1 MASILE
7 LYQKSTPTTGK
18 IDPKGKDKTPIGV
31 ELPFDGSK
39 DLMKSDL
46 SKPRKGALG
55 QGTGGYDNKK
65 VYSTSIKNK

>member
-1 MASILE
+1 
-7 LYQKSTPTTGK
+7 
-18 IDPKGKDKTPIGV
+18 
-31 ELPFDGSK
+31 
-39 DLMKSDL
+39 MKSDL

>member
-1 MASILE
+1 MALVD
-7 LYQKSTPTTGK
+7 LYTKSTPKTAK
-18 IDPKGKDKTPIGV
+18 IDAKGKDKTPIGV
-31 ELPFDGSK
+31 EYPFDGSR

>member
-1 MASILE
+1 MSLVD
-7 LYQKSTPTTGK
+7 LYTKSTPKTAK
-18 IDPKGKDKTPIGV
+18 IDVKGKDKTPIGT
-31 ELPFDGSK
+31 ELPFNGSK

-55 QGTGGYDNKK
+55 QGTGGYDDKK

>member
-1 MASILE
+1 MASL
-7 LYQKSTPTTGK
+7 
-18 IDPKGKDKTPIGV
+18 IDIYKASKYATAPDKGKDKTPIGV